1 MRRDGVRLL
10 LVWLRKL
17 LRTCRLLLVIRRTMG
32 EEIHVDFNTGSGGG
46 SGTGGSS
53 GGAGVP
59 PPPRVSRGV
68 SGGDFDY
75 RDLIPSFVET
85 VREVLFNPVNFF
97 RSIRREGDFLNPL
110 IFAIIC
116 ALITGVL
123 GGILR
128 LIIALI
134 SGEGFGAALGG
145 LIATIVFVPIAT
157 AIGLFIGA
165 GIYHLLVLLIV
176 RPSHAGYEATFR
188 AVAYASAVQAVAWL
202 AYIPILGILV
212 AIVIGIYNVVLTV
225 IGIREVHATTTGRAV
240 AVVVI
245 PVVIIGILLVL
256 VGLTIAAIII

>member
-1 MRRDGVRLL
+1 M
-10 LVWLRKL
+10 
-17 LRTCRLLLVIRRTMG
+17 
-32 EEIHVDFNTGSGGG
+32 DFNTGSGGSGG
-46 SGTGGSS
+46 SGGSS
-53 GGAGVP
+53 QQPGGT
-59 PPPRVSRGV
+59 PPRVSRGV

-212 AIVIGIYNVVLTV
+212 AIVVGIYNVVLSV

-256 VGLTIAAIII
+256 VGLTIAAIIIAALRSSGQ

>member
-1 MRRDGVRLL
+1 
-10 LVWLRKL
+10 
-17 LRTCRLLLVIRRTMG
+17 MG
-32 EEIHVDFNTGSGGG
+32 EEIRVDFNTGSGGG
-46 SGTGGSS
+46 SETGGSS
-53 GGAGVP
+53 GGPGVP
-59 PPPRVSRGV
+59 PPPRASRSV

-75 RDLIPSFVET
+75 RDLVPSFVQT

-110 IFAIIC
+110 LFAIIC
-116 ALITGVL
+116 ALITGVI

-128 LIIALI
+128 LIFVLI
-134 SGEGFGAALGG
+134 RGGGFGGALGS
-145 LIATIVFVPIAT
+145 LIANIFFIPIGT

-202 AYIPILGILV
+202 AFIPVLGILV
-212 AIVIGIYNVVLTV
+212 AIVIGVYNVVLSV

-240 AVVVI
+240 AVVLI
-245 PVVIIGILLVL
+245 PVVIIGILVLL
-256 VGLTIAAIII
+256 VGLTIAAIIFAALRSSGQ